1 MKKLVCF
8 VMMLCMIWPMA
19 GAEGLLELI
28 SYDELP
34 PEHRQAFEAE
44 KQSALD
50 NAAARAPA
58 DSGMPLLERAAPT
71 GYTDTRSDGAL
82 QVTYTVSATRVLVGQ
97 KVELSVALSCS
108 ETPMYITYSGV
119 IMDGAFGKTGEIRA
133 KNYRSPYKEAAETW
147 SHTPDETG
155 YFCFVL
161 TVSDAAGNRVS
172 FSTNTIQVLK
182 PAEKTVFTSRS
193 VDGVLTAF
201 VSLDKREMR
210 ISETITASCSFAYD
224 VDPIRYTGCWKLYDE
239 LDQET
244 VLSEFSDMVLTGGES
259 VMRYTCTAE
268 QPGEIVFQLEA
279 EDGEDHRVLLITPG
293 IPVKADRT
301 PGDANEDGRVD
312 IFDALAI
319 LQCDVGWE
327 SPINT
332 ANADVNADGGADIFD
347 ALLILQHDVGWQV
360 ELL

>member
-8 VMMLCMIWPMA
+8 VLMLCMIGPIV
-19 GAEGLLELI
+19 GAEGALELI
-28 SYDELP
+28 PYEELP
-34 PEHRQAFEAE
+34 PAHRQAFEAE
-44 KQSALD
+44 RQKALAD
-50 NAAARAPA
+50 AAERIPA
-58 DSGMPLLERAAPT
+58 DSGMPLMERAAPS
-71 GYTDTRSDGAL
+71 GYTDSRTDGTL
-82 QVTYTVSATRVLVGQ
+82 EVIYTVSATRVLVGQ
-97 KVELSVALSCS
+97 PVEFSVELSCS
-108 ETPMYITYSGV
+108 ETPMYISYSGV
-119 IMDGAFGKTGEIRA
+119 IMDEAFGKTGEIRTE
-133 KNYRSPYKEAAETW
+133 NYRSPYKTARTSW
-147 SHTPDETG
+147 RHTPDATG

-161 TVSDAAGNRVS
+161 TVSDGAGNRVS

-193 VDGVLTAF
+193 VDGVLTAY

-210 ISETITASCSFAYD
+210 IGETVTASCSFAYD

-239 LDQET
+239 QDRET
-244 VLSEFSDMVLTGGES
+244 VLSEFSDMVLTGGET

-293 IPVKADRT
+293 IPVKAERT
-301 PGDANEDGRVD
+301 PGDANEDGLVN

-319 LQCDVGWE
+319 LQHDVGWDAA
-327 SPINT
+327 INIS
-332 ANADVNADGGADIFD
+332 NADVNADGSADIFD
-347 ALLILQHDVGWQV
+347 ALLILQHDVGWDV